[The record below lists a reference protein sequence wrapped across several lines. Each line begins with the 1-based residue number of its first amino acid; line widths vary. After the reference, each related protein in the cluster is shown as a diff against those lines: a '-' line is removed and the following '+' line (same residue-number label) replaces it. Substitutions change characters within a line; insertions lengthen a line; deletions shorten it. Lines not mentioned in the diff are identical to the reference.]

1 MIFSFLFFSIFFG
14 ATNVDGVLAVVE
26 KEVILKSEAL
36 QQSYMLASQNKI
48 DPFKNPDK
56 FEVLYEDVVDQMV
69 NNLVLYDMA
78 LRDTNLVIL
87 DEVVEE
93 NLNYEIKRRVE
104 LAGSVSSLEKMLGES
119 LSLIRS
125 KLRIEIKKSMLIEQ
139 YTSSV
144 VQKVSPTFI
153 DVENFYKEYKDSLP
167 MLEKR
172 VSFSIF
178 EWPVYVN
185 KQKRDDV
192 VFLLENLK
200 DSISKGEGTFEFF
213 AKKYSDDAG
222 SASNG
227 GLLGFTSRG
236 TLVPEYET
244 VAYGL
249 KVGETSS
256 PFFSPFGC
264 HIVHINDRVGEKI
277 NTSHILKK
285 VHFEDNDFALA
296 ADSLILFLE
305 KNNVYNNVNKFD
317 SIASHFQNKGKSFQ
331 GVFRDIPVSS
341 VPPFLSFLSSSE
353 VGFFDPIVNESSL
366 FCGHVFSVSEATNQ
380 TLENSYQNIYNLS
393 RSMLIEEKILDLIN
407 KHSEKIYIQKYY

>member
-56 FEVLYEDVVDQMV
+56 FEVLYEDVVDQMI

-172 VSFSIF
+172 VSFSVF

-331 GVFRDIPVSS
+331 GVFRDVPVSS

-380 TLENSYQNIYNLS
+380 TLENSYQNIYNLT

>member
-56 FEVLYEDVVDQMV
+56 FEVLYEDVVDQMI

-144 VQKVSPTFI
+144 VQKISPTFI

-172 VSFSIF
+172 ISFSIF

-222 SASNG
+222 SASSG

-331 GVFRDIPVSS
+331 GVFRDVPVSS
-341 VPPFLSFLSSSE
+341 VPPFLSFLSSSK

-393 RSMLIEEKILDLIN
+393 RSMLIEEKILGLIN

>member
-331 GVFRDIPVSS
+331 GVFRDVPVSS

>member
-56 FEVLYEDVVDQMV
+56 FEVLYEDVVNQMI

-144 VQKVSPTFI
+144 VQKVSPTFT

-172 VSFSIF
+172 ISFSIF

-222 SASNG
+222 SASSG

-331 GVFRDIPVSS
+331 GVFRDVPVSS
-341 VPPFLSFLSSSE
+341 VPPFLSFLSSSK

>member
-56 FEVLYEDVVDQMV
+56 FEVLYEDVVDQMI

-104 LAGSVSSLEKMLGES
+104 LAGSVSSLEKMLGEP

-125 KLRIEIKKSMLIEQ
+125 KLRIEIKKSMLIEK

-144 VQKVSPTFI
+144 VQKISPTFI

-172 VSFSIF
+172 ISFSIF

-222 SASNG
+222 SASSG

-331 GVFRDIPVSS
+331 GVFRDVPVSS
-341 VPPFLSFLSSSE
+341 VPPFLSFLSSSK

>member
-56 FEVLYEDVVDQMV
+56 FEVLYEDVVDQMI

-172 VSFSIF
+172 ISFSIF

-222 SASNG
+222 SASSG

-331 GVFRDIPVSS
+331 GVFRDVPVSS

>member
-172 VSFSIF
+172 VSFSVF

>member
-56 FEVLYEDVVDQMV
+56 FEVLYEDVVDQMI

-144 VQKVSPTFI
+144 VQKVSPTFT

-172 VSFSIF
+172 ISFSIF

-222 SASNG
+222 SASSG

-331 GVFRDIPVSS
+331 GVFRDVPVSS

>member
-56 FEVLYEDVVDQMV
+56 FEVLYEDVVDQMI

-144 VQKVSPTFI
+144 VQKVSPTFT

-172 VSFSIF
+172 ISFSIF

-222 SASNG
+222 SASSG

-331 GVFRDIPVSS
+331 GVFRDVPVSS
-341 VPPFLSFLSSSE
+341 VPPFLSFLSSSK

>member
-56 FEVLYEDVVDQMV
+56 FEVLYEDVVDQMI

-104 LAGSVSSLEKMLGES
+104 LAGSVSSLEKMLGEP

-172 VSFSIF
+172 ISFSIF

-222 SASNG
+222 SASSG

-331 GVFRDIPVSS
+331 GVFRDVPVSS
-341 VPPFLSFLSSSE
+341 VPPFLSFLSSSK

>member
-172 VSFSIF
+172 VSFSVF

-331 GVFRDIPVSS
+331 GVFRDVPISS